1 MADYREAFIGIDVA
15 KLKNA
20 IAVAESG
27 REGEIRFWG
36 EVDASDASMRRII
49 QRIAAKFDRVH
60 FCYEAGPTGYGLH
73 RLIRSLGHECVVV
86 APSLIPRK
94 PGDRV
99 KDEPPRRTCARPA
112 VEGRRAYGSVGS
124 RRESRGYARP
134 RSRPGCRCRDVAGS
148 STADQCLYAQAQ
160 SHLSTQEGLD
170 DAISAL
176 AAGAIVRSSGASDC
190 AAGNGRGGARLER
203 ACRTIGEGD

>member
-1 MADYREAFIGIDVA
+1 MPQRKTVFVAEVARPTLVFRRLLGQAEPILITGGRAVADCREAFVGIDVA

-27 REGEIRFWG
+27 GEGEIRFWG
-36 EVDASDASMRRII
+36 EVDASDISMRRVI

-73 RLIRSLGHECVVV
+73 RLIRSLGHECLVV

-99 KDEPPRRTCARPA
+99 KTNRRDALGRTSSAVGGALSHRMIASRPRRSSFFNSAVKLSSIPHACPIVIQSMRPFRI
-112 VEGRRAYGSVGS
+112 GG
-124 RRESRGYARP
+124 
-134 RSRPGCRCRDVAGS
+134 
-148 STADQCLYAQAQ
+148 
-160 SHLSTQEGLD
+160 GL
-170 DAISAL
+170 
-176 AAGAIVRSSGASDC
+176 R
-190 AAGNGRGGARLER
+190 
-203 ACRTIGEGD
+203 